1 MRTARQAAT
10 ETLNIATG
18 KVALLAEITQLGI
31 DLTENGNI
39 SAFDLAYG
47 LGQIRDK
54 VLAEEKSAL
63 NDLECL
69 QYGPAVCD
77 RLRLIHPNG
86 NHHNSPGT
94 WHKGAK

>member
-10 ETLNIATG
+10 DTLNIATG

-39 SAFDLAYG
+39 RAYG

-86 NHHNSPGT
+86 NHHNSPWDLAQRSEIT
-94 WHKGAK
+94 K